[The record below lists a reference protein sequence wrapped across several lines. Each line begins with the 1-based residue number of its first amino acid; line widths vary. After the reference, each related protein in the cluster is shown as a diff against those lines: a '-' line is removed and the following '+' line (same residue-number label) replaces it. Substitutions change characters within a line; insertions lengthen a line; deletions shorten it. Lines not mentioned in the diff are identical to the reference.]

1 MKIIWSSFTILIFFA
16 TSIKA
21 QPITNFTGHTLNHQQ
36 LSFPLDTKGK
46 FTILCF
52 ATSLKSQNYL
62 QTWLD
67 PIYQKYIAKTGIMD
81 DAFDVNVY
89 FIPILKTSSR
99 NIQENIEKQFTDMTP
114 NDLRSHVV
122 FSDSPSEPLISN
134 LKISDASLP
143 YIYLLDKNGNI
154 IYKTSGGYTEDKF
167 DAIDDLIE

>member
-1 MKIIWSSFTILIFFA
+1 MKTIWKSFMILLFSV
-16 TSIKA
+16 TSLMA
-21 QPITNFTGHTLNHQQ
+21 QPITNFTGHTLNQQQ
-36 LSFPLDTKGK
+36 LTFPLDTKGK

-62 QTWLD
+62 LTWLD

-89 FIPILKTSSR
+89 FIPILKMGSR
-99 NIQENIEKQFTDMTP
+99 NIQENIRKQFSDNTP
-114 NDLRSHVV
+114 TELRSHVV
-122 FSDSPSEPLISN
+122 FSDSPSEPLIAN
-134 LKISDASLP
+134 LKISDESLP

-154 IYKTSGGYTEDKF
+154 IYKTSGEYTEVKF

>member
-1 MKIIWSSFTILIFFA
+1 MKIICSLFKILLFSASPII
-16 TSIKA
+16 S
-21 QPITNFTGHTLNHQQ
+21 QPISNFTGHTLNQKQ
-36 LSFPLDTKGK
+36 LTFPLDTKGK

-89 FIPILKTSSR
+89 FIPVLKTSSR
-99 NIQENIEKQFTDMTP
+99 HIQENIQRQFSDNTP
-114 NDLRSHVV
+114 NELRSHVV
-122 FSDSPSEPLISN
+122 FSDSPAEPLIAE
-134 LKISDASLP
+134 LKLSDESLP

-154 IYKTSGGYTEDKF
+154 IYKTSGAYTEDKF

>member
-1 MKIIWSSFTILIFFA
+1 MKIIWSLLTILLISA
-16 TSIKA
+16 SSIIA
-21 QPITNFTGHTLNHQQ
+21 QPLTNFTGHNLNQQQ

-62 QTWLD
+62 QTWVD

-99 NIQENIEKQFTDMTP
+99 NIQENIQKQFSDNTP

-122 FSDSPSEPLISN
+122 FSDSPSEPLLTN
-134 LKISDASLP
+134 LKMSDESLP

-154 IYKTSGGYTEDKF
+154 IYRTSGGYTEDKF